1 MTLERLIQTPITGIQ
16 ACNELPV
23 DAEIWNESNLTHV
36 LHRRL
41 HLLAGHRPGIVT
53 GLEVIASADGKRVV
67 VAPGVAIDRNG
78 QTVVLNDHVS
88 IQLKKNG
95 FQYIGIEFVAT
106 LDDSPA
112 VDVGGVSQ
120 GYRMRERSVVEA
132 SSSPLADPKIEL
144 ARIERSSVAAPI
156 SNSQHALEP
165 ALDEIDLMFRNPA
178 FPVCYSDI
186 AVGELICR
194 PLTES
199 GSRHSRRAGLWNL
212 LNEGRSQGFALA
224 IANPLEMAKPPSAD
238 QEPTLL
244 YLAGRQGFQ
253 PFSEEQAKRLK
264 TFLDTGGTL
273 FAEAAGTHD
282 SDDFSEFARTFK
294 ELTLQLGAEM
304 KPVEAGDPLLN
315 SHFRFP
321 GLPPG
326 GETGLVFADHSLGLL
341 FSACDY
347 GAAWAGQ
354 VQKPEAPDA
363 RERVR
368 QSIEFGLNL
377 VAYAAKRS
385 RNIYLRKLSEA

>member
-23 DAEIWNESNLTHV
+23 DAEIWNESHLTHV

-67 VAPGVAIDRNG
+67 VAPGVAVDRNG
-78 QTVVLNDHVS
+78 QTIVLNNHVS
-88 IQLKKNG
+88 LELTKSG
-95 FQYIGIEFVAT
+95 YQYIGIEFFTT
-106 LDDSPA
+106 LDDSPV

-120 GYRMRERSVVEA
+120 GYRLREGSIVEA
-132 SSSPLADPKIEL
+132 SNSPLADPKIEL
-144 ARIERSSVAAPI
+144 ARIERSDVDAAI
-156 SNSQHALEP
+156 SNSQKTLEP
-165 ALDEIDLMFRNPA
+165 TVDEIDLMFRNPA
-178 FPVCYSDI
+178 FPSCCSDI
-186 AVGELICR
+186 AVGELVY
-194 PLTES
+194 PPTSDSES
-199 GSRHSRRAGLWNL
+199 RYPRRAGLWNL

-224 IANPLEMAKPPSAD
+224 FANPVDRENLPSAG
-238 QEPTLL
+238 QEPRLL
-244 YLAGRQGFQ
+244 YLAGQKGFQ
-253 PFSEEQAKRLK
+253 PFSEAQAKQLK
-264 TFLDTGGTL
+264 AYLENGGTL
-273 FAEAAGTHD
+273 FVEAAGTHD
-282 SDDFSEFARTFK
+282 SDEFSEFARCFK

-304 KPVEAGDPLLN
+304 LPVEAGDLLLN
-315 SHFRFP
+315 SHFKFP

-326 GETGLVFADHSLGLL
+326 GETGLVFADHTLGLL
-341 FSACDY
+341 FSACDF

-354 VQKPEAPDA
+354 VQKPEAHDA